1 MTLHTGVGEHVNAT
15 HTAIQVAPRKTR
27 VMGPEGTWACGPAG
41 GTLSIPRGNLL
52 PDENIQ
58 ARNLDFKP
66 TNEPGQGAVT
76 LGENRR
82 TMKRPGL
89 KFPRMLR

>member
-1 MTLHTGVGEHVNAT
+1 M
-15 HTAIQVAPRKTR
+15 
-27 VMGPEGTWACGPAG
+27 MGPEDTWACGPAA
-41 GTLSIPRGNLL
+41 GTLSIPRGNL

-66 TNEPGQGAVT
+66 TKEPGQGAVT
-76 LGENRR
+76 LRENRR
-82 TMKRPGL
+82 KMERPGL